1 MRCHALHYEL
11 RGNVGVFCLVCLQIS
26 VCCEVFVFTH
36 FSVLSGSHNFSS
48 CSADDFEKMILN
60 SGGRCLLNIPRPDEA
75 YSAPFCGNKLV
86 DVGEECDCGSEEVS
100 CLIPDQFIG

>member
-1 MRCHALHYEL
+1 MKSFS
-11 RGNVGVFCLVCLQIS
+11 NVSLS
-26 VCCEVFVFTH
+26 FT
-36 FSVLSGSHNFSS
+36 LSGSHNFSS

-100 CLIPDQFIG
+100 RTVLLKWAQF